1 MRTDD
6 EDSPIFVGTYADAGG
21 EGVYPLHRSGSSWS
35 LGEPY
40 RGGANASYGAYSPR
54 HGIHFLVDERGHGT
68 VGAYRR
74 ERAGWRPLSRVPSG
88 GREPCYAALDPA
100 EDWLAVANYGSGSLS
115 LFRLDPA
122 TGLMGDPADCRQNAG
137 HGPVPDRQE
146 GPHAHCAVFS
156 RDGRWLY
163 QTDLGT
169 DQVLA
174 FAVDRERGL
183 LGEAK
188 VAFDAPA
195 GSGPRHLVF
204 HPGEPLAVLV
214 SELAST
220 ITLFEVGD
228 GTLRER
234 QSLATAP
241 PGACDGNLGGHVA
254 LNAAGDRVYVTNRGH
269 DTIALFALDPARGLT
284 PLGETPA
291 GGASP
296 RFFLL
301 LEGER
306 TMFVAN
312 EEGNSITVFDV
323 REDGAL
329 EQSGELAVK
338 GPAYLFVDRTWS

>member
-1 MRTDD
+1 MRPDV
-6 EDSPIFVGTYADAGG
+6 EDLTIFVGTYSAAGG
-21 EGVYPLHRSGSSWS
+21 QGVYPLHGSGNSWS
-35 LGEPY
+35 IGEPY
-40 RGGANASYGAYSPR
+40 RGAPNASYGAYSAR
-54 HGIHFLVDERGHGT
+54 HGLHFLVDERAQGM

-74 ERAGWRPLSRVPSG
+74 ERGEWQPLARVPSG
-88 GREPCYAALDPA
+88 GREPCYAVLDPA

-115 LFRLDPA
+115 LFHLDPV
-122 TGLMGDPADCRQNAG
+122 TGLFGDPADRHQNAG
-137 HGPVPDRQE
+137 HGPDPDRQG

-169 DQVLA
+169 DEVLA
-174 FAVDRERGL
+174 FALDPERGRL
-183 LGEAK
+183 VERK

-204 HPGEPLAVLV
+204 HPSEPLAVVV

-220 ITLFEVGD
+220 ITLFEVGE

-241 PGACDGNLGGHVA
+241 PGACEGNLGGHLA
-254 LNAAGDRVYVTNRGH
+254 FNAAGDRVYVTNRGH
-269 DTIALFALDPARGLT
+269 DSIALFALDPTTGLV
-284 PLGETPA
+284 PLGETAA

-301 LEGER
+301 LEDQH
-306 TMFVAN
+306 TMLVAN
-312 EEGNSITVFDV
+312 EEGNSISVFDV

-329 EQSGELAVK
+329 EQCGEVAVE
-338 GPAYLFVDRTWS
+338 GPAYLFVDSSLS

>member
-1 MRTDD
+1 MRPDVGD
-6 EDSPIFVGTYADAGG
+6 LQIFVGTYSAAGG

-35 LGEPY
+35 LGGPY
-40 RGGANASYGAYSPR
+40 RGAPNASYGAYSAR
-54 HGIHFLVDERGHGT
+54 HGLHFLVDERAQGM

-74 ERAGWRPLSRVPSG
+74 ERAGWRPLARVPSG

-115 LFRLDPA
+115 LFRLDPV
-122 TGLMGDPADCRQNAG
+122 TGLIGDPVDRRQNAG
-137 HGPVPDRQE
+137 HGPVADRQE

-156 RDGRWLY
+156 GDGRWLY

-174 FAVDRERGL
+174 FALDRERGI
-183 LGEAK
+183 LGGRK

-204 HPGEPLAVLV
+204 HPSEPLAVLV

-234 QSLATAP
+234 QSLVTAP
-241 PGACDGNLGGHVA
+241 SGARDGNLGGHLA
-254 LNAAGDRVYVTNRGH
+254 LNAAGDRVYATNRGH
-269 DTIALFALDPARGLT
+269 DSIALFALDSARGLI

-296 RFFLL
+296 RFLLL
-301 LEGER
+301 LEDQH
-306 TMFVAN
+306 TMLVAN

-329 EQSGELAVK
+329 EQCGEVAVA
-338 GPAYLFVDRTWS
+338 GPAYLFVDSSLS